1 MGSAYLAINQLA
13 DAKKCFE
20 MALSVSPG
28 DIDAKFNLGKVQL
41 DMGSRDAAIEIFDQ
55 ILMENPLH
63 LQALTRKGDAL
74 SSARQFQDAESCYR
88 KALETEPSFLIAYI
102 GYGKLLLSVAKPNE
116 ALERLKK
123 ALDIDPTC
131 IEALMLV
138 GKAFQMLDQ
147 TDGAAAAFRDVLSI
161 DPSNYDAEFMLASV
175 EGTGAPAK
183 PDGSY
188 VRRLFDDFAD
198 SFDDSLNQVGY
209 DAPQQLLKMAETQL
223 GESVGNGFDVIDLGC
238 GTGLVGLEFKKFARN
253 MKGIDISP
261 RMLEEARG
269 RGVYDELETNE
280 LLAALVRHHNDTD
293 IVVSADVFPYI
304 GDLESIFL
312 AVTSA
317 LRKNGLFLFT
327 VEAHSGDEDYRL
339 SSKAR
344 YSHTKEYISML
355 AQRRGLTIVDCDD
368 SSYRKEGGE
377 PVSGLVVAL
386 KKSA

>member
-1 MGSAYLAINQLA
+1 MTELSLNDVNLSRAVEFFKQGQLDDAQTCLLSVLQAAPANPDALYFMSMIDFRAGRTAVAENRACELVYVMPEDGKALNLLGNIQMNLGKFDEANQTYARGMKSDPTNSTIWVNAAICFLGQGKPERSLELSREAASLEPDSSNAHNVMGSAYLAINQLA

-188 VRRLFDDFAD
+188 VRRLFDDFA
-198 SFDDSLNQVGY
+198 
-209 DAPQQLLKMAETQL
+209 
-223 GESVGNGFDVIDLGC
+223 
-238 GTGLVGLEFKKFARN
+238 
-253 MKGIDISP
+253 
-261 RMLEEARG
+261 
-269 RGVYDELETNE
+269 
-280 LLAALVRHHNDTD
+280 
-293 IVVSADVFPYI
+293 
-304 GDLESIFL
+304 
-312 AVTSA
+312 
-317 LRKNGLFLFT
+317 
-327 VEAHSGDEDYRL
+327 
-339 SSKAR
+339 
-344 YSHTKEYISML
+344 
-355 AQRRGLTIVDCDD
+355 
-368 SSYRKEGGE
+368 
-377 PVSGLVVAL
+377 
-386 KKSA
+386 